1 MTRKALDKNLVKAKL
16 LELEP
21 TLKAAGILHLHL
33 HGSVVRGEATTDSD
47 VDVAAQFDRAKRLS
61 LIDLVGLQNTISDA
75 LGVEADL
82 CDATRLK
89 EQVKANFDREAE
101 LVF

>member
-1 MTRKALDKNLVKAKL
+1 MDKDLVKAKL
-16 LELEP
+16 LELAP
-21 TLKAAGILHLHL
+21 ALKAAGIVHLHL
-33 HGSVVRGEATTDSD
+33 HGSVVRGEATPDSD

-61 LIDLVGLQNTISDA
+61 LIDIVGLQNMMSDV

-82 CDATRLK
+82 CDADRLK
-89 EQVKANFDREAE
+89 ERIKANFEREAE

>member
-1 MTRKALDKNLVKAKL
+1 MAGKAMDKDLVKAKL

-21 TLKAAGILHLHL
+21 TLRAAGIIHLHL
-33 HGSVVRGEATTDSD
+33 HGSVVRGEATPDSD

-61 LIDLVGLQNTISDA
+61 LIDLVGLQNMMSDA
-75 LGVEADL
+75 LGIEADL
-82 CDATRLK
+82 CDANRLK
-89 EQVKANFDREAE
+89 ERVKANFDREAE